1 MAETEWSTIEPGSL
15 PEQEKVEF
23 EIEGQEAAEAEAP
36 EAEVETKAEEPQ
48 EPEAKV
54 EAEAPQEE
62 PTPTIEEE
70 QEKETKGVE
79 TSGAQKRIRQL
90 VKQKKEREAEIE
102 NLLSQQKEMQTKL
115 QQREEEYKNLLNN
128 NVESNERQVTER
140 LELARSAYRQAVESG
155 DADNILKAQES
166 LNTAQQDNYRL
177 TEFRQQAE
185 SFEPQTFEEQQ
196 QQAQTAAVSDA
207 QRKATDWAAANDWFN
222 TDRVMTAVALEVD
235 SQVQEEGFDPA
246 DDDYYQ
252 EIDRR
257 MAEQFP
263 NKFGKATKEVA
274 AETPVAQET
283 STPAQVVAGASHTPA
298 PSSSKKVKLS
308 QEDVR
313 LAEKWG
319 ISLEQY
325 AAEKLKVEKA
335 GQGEYTTINR

>member
-1 MAETEWSTIEPGSL
+1 MAETEWSTIEAGSP
-15 PEQEKVEF
+15 PEEEKVEF
-23 EIEGQEAAEAEAP
+23 EIEGQEATEEVAAP
-36 EAEVETKAEEPQ
+36 KVEVET
-48 EPEAKV
+48 
-54 EAEAPQEE
+54 PQEE
-62 PTPTIEEE
+62 TTPTTEEE
-70 QEKETKGVE
+70 QDQETKGVE

-90 VKQKKEREAEIE
+90 VKQKKEREAQIE
-102 NLLSQQKEMQTKL
+102 ELLAQQKEMQTKL
-115 QQREEEYKNLLNN
+115 QQREEEYKNLLSN

-177 TEFRQQAE
+177 TEFRQQAD
-185 SFEPQTFEEQQ
+185 SFEPQKFEEQQ
-196 QQAQTAAVSDA
+196 QVQAAATVSDA
-207 QRKATDWAAANDWFN
+207 QRKATDWAAANEWFN
-222 TDRVMTAVALEVD
+222 KDRVMTAVALEID
-235 SQVQEEGFDPA
+235 NQVQEEGFDPS

-252 EIDRR
+252 EINRR
-257 MAEQFP
+257 MAVQFP
-263 NKFGKATKEVA
+263 NKFGQATREVA
-274 AETPVAQET
+274 TETPVSQET

-335 GQGEYTTINR
+335 GEGEYTTINR

>member
-1 MAETEWSTIEPGSL
+1 MAETEWSTIEAGSP

-23 EIEGQEAAEAEAP
+23 EIEGQEATEEAAAP
-36 EAEVETKAEEPQ
+36 EVEVETQ
-48 EPEAKV
+48 EKV
-54 EAEAPQEE
+54 ETEAPQEE
-62 PTPTIEEE
+62 PIPTIEEE
-70 QEKETKGVE
+70 QEQETKGIE

-90 VKQKKEREAEIE
+90 VKQKKEREAQIE
-102 NLLSQQKEMQTKL
+102 SLLAQQKEMQTKL
-115 QQREEEYKNLLNN
+115 QQREEEYKSLLNN

-177 TEFRQQAE
+177 TEFRQQAD
-185 SFEPQTFEEQQ
+185 SFEPQKFEEQQ
-196 QQAQTAAVSDA
+196 EAQTNAVTLEA
-207 QRKATDWAAANDWFN
+207 QRKAIDWEAANEWLNKDS
-222 TDRVMTAVALEVD
+222 VMTAVALEID
-235 SQVQEEGFDPA
+235 NQVQEDGFDPT
-246 DDDYYQ
+246 DDEYYK
-252 EIDRR
+252 EVDRR
-257 MAEQFP
+257 MAAQFP

-274 AETPVAQET
+274 TETPVPQET

-335 GQGEYTTINR
+335 GEGEYTTINR

>member
-1 MAETEWSTIEPGSL
+1 MAETEWSTIEPGSP

-23 EIEGQEAAEAEAP
+23 EIEGQEVAEAEAP
-36 EAEVETKAEEPQ
+36 EAEVETKAEEP
-48 EPEAKV
+48 EAKV

-62 PTPTIEEE
+62 TTSTIEEE

-102 NLLSQQKEMQTKL
+102 NLLAQQKEMQTKL

-140 LELARSAYRQAVESG
+140 LELARAAYRQAVESG

-177 TEFRQQAE
+177 TEFRQQAD

-196 QQAQTAAVSDA
+196 QAQTANVSEA
-207 QRKATDWAAANDWFN
+207 QRKATNWAAANDWFN
-222 TDRVMTAVALEVD
+222 NDRVLTAVALEID
-235 SQVQEEGFDPA
+235 NAVQEEGFDPA
-246 DDDYYQ
+246 DDDYYE

-263 NKFGKATKEVA
+263 SKFGKATKEVA
-274 AETPVAQET
+274 AENPVVQET

-335 GQGEYTTINR
+335 GEGEYTTINR

>member
-1 MAETEWSTIEPGSL
+1 MAETEWSTIEPGSP
-15 PEQEKVEF
+15 PETEKVEF
-23 EIEGQEAAEAEAP
+23 EIEGEENAKEADTP
-36 EAEVETKAEEPQ
+36 ETEVETKAEEQ
-48 EPEAKV
+48 QPEAKV
-54 EAEAPQEE
+54 EAEEE
-62 PTPTIEEE
+62 ETTPTIEEE

-102 NLLSQQKEMQTKL
+102 NLLAQQKEMQTKL
-115 QQREEEYKNLLNN
+115 QQREEEYKNLLSN

-140 LELARSAYRQAVESG
+140 LELARAAYRQAVESG
-155 DADNILKAQES
+155 DADSILKAQES

-185 SFEPQTFEEQQ
+185 SFEPQKFEEQ
-196 QQAQTAAVSDA
+196 QQAQTANVSEA
-207 QRKATDWAAANDWFN
+207 QRKATNWAAANEWFN
-222 TDRVMTAVALEVD
+222 NDRVMTAVALEID
-235 SQVQEEGFDPA
+235 NQVQEEGFDPA
-246 DDDYYQ
+246 DDDYYE

-335 GQGEYTTINR
+335 GEGEYTTINR

>member
-1 MAETEWSTIEPGSL
+1 MAETEWSTIEPGSP

-23 EIEGQEAAEAEAP
+23 EIEGQEAAEAETP
-36 EAEVETKAEEPQ
+36 EAEVETKAE

-62 PTPTIEEE
+62 TTPTIEEE

-102 NLLSQQKEMQTKL
+102 NLLAQQKEMQAKL

-140 LELARSAYRQAVESG
+140 LELARAAYRQAVESG
-155 DADNILKAQES
+155 DADSILKAQES

-177 TEFRQQAE
+177 TEFRQQAD

-196 QQAQTAAVSDA
+196 QAQAANVSEA

-222 TDRVMTAVALEVD
+222 SDRVMTAVALEID
-235 SQVQEEGFDPA
+235 TQVQEEGFDPA
-246 DDDYYQ
+246 DDDYYE

-263 NKFGKATKEVA
+263 KKFGKASKEVA
-274 AETPVAQET
+274 AENPVAQET

-335 GQGEYTTINR
+335 GEGEYTTINR

>member
-1 MAETEWSTIEPGSL
+1 MAETEWSTIEAGSP

-23 EIEGQEAAEAEAP
+23 EIEGQEATEEAAAP
-36 EAEVETKAEEPQ
+36 EVEVETQ
-48 EPEAKV
+48 EKV
-54 EAEAPQEE
+54 ETEAPQEE
-62 PTPTIEEE
+62 PIPTIEEE
-70 QEKETKGVE
+70 QEQETKGIE

-90 VKQKKEREAEIE
+90 VKQKKEREAQIE
-102 NLLSQQKEMQTKL
+102 SLLAQQKEMQTKL
-115 QQREEEYKNLLNN
+115 QQREEEYKSLLNN

-177 TEFRQQAE
+177 TEFRQQAD
-185 SFEPQTFEEQQ
+185 SFEPQKFEEQQ
-196 QQAQTAAVSDA
+196 EAQTNAVTLEA
-207 QRKATDWAAANDWFN
+207 QRKAIDWAAANEWFN
-222 TDRVMTAVALEVD
+222 KDRVMTAVALEID
-235 SQVQEEGFDPA
+235 NQVQEDGFDPT
-246 DDDYYQ
+246 DDEYYK
-252 EIDRR
+252 EVDRR

-274 AETPVAQET
+274 TETPVPQET

-298 PSSSKKVKLS
+298 PSSSKKVNLS

-335 GQGEYTTINR
+335 GEGEYTTINR

>member
-1 MAETEWSTIEPGSL
+1 MAETEWSTIEAGSP

-23 EIEGQEAAEAEAP
+23 EIEGQEATEEAAAP
-36 EAEVETKAEEPQ
+36 EVEVETQ
-48 EPEAKV
+48 EKV
-54 EAEAPQEE
+54 ETEAPQEE
-62 PTPTIEEE
+62 PIPTIEEE
-70 QEKETKGVE
+70 QEQETKGIE

-90 VKQKKEREAEIE
+90 VKQKKEREAQIE
-102 NLLSQQKEMQTKL
+102 SLLAQQKEMQTKL
-115 QQREEEYKNLLNN
+115 QQREEEYKSLLNN

-177 TEFRQQAE
+177 TEFRQQAD
-185 SFEPQTFEEQQ
+185 SFEPQKFEEQQ
-196 QQAQTAAVSDA
+196 EAQTNAVTLEA
-207 QRKATDWAAANDWFN
+207 QRKAIDWAAANEWFN
-222 TDRVMTAVALEVD
+222 KDRVMTAVALEID
-235 SQVQEEGFDPA
+235 NQVQEDGFDPT
-246 DDDYYQ
+246 DDEYYK
-252 EIDRR
+252 EVDRR

-274 AETPVAQET
+274 TETPVPQET

-298 PSSSKKVKLS
+298 PSSSKKVILS

-325 AAEKLKVEKA
+325 AAEKLKDEKA
-335 GQGEYTTINR
+335 GDGEYTTINR

>member
-1 MAETEWSTIEPGSL
+1 MAETEWSTIEPGSP
-15 PEQEKVEF
+15 PEQEAVEF
-23 EIEGQEAAEAEAP
+23 EIEGEQDAEEADAP
-36 EAEVETKAEEPQ
+36 QAEVETKAEEQ
-48 EPEAKV
+48 QPEAKV

-62 PTPTIEEE
+62 TTPTIEEE

-102 NLLSQQKEMQTKL
+102 KLLAQQKEMQNKL

-140 LELARSAYRQAVESG
+140 LELARAAYRQAVESG

-177 TEFRQQAE
+177 TEFRQQAD

-196 QQAQTAAVSDA
+196 PAQTANVSEA
-207 QRKATDWAAANDWFN
+207 QRKATDWAAANEWFN
-222 TDRVMTAVALEVD
+222 NDRVMTAVALEID
-235 SQVQEEGFDPA
+235 NQVQEEGFDPA
-246 DDDYYQ
+246 DDDYYE

-274 AETPVAQET
+274 SETPVKQET

-335 GQGEYTTINR
+335 GEGEYTTINR

>member
-1 MAETEWSTIEPGSL
+1 MAETEWSTIEPGSP

-36 EAEVETKAEEPQ
+36 EAEVETKAEEP
-48 EPEAKV
+48 EAKV

-62 PTPTIEEE
+62 TTPTIEEE

-102 NLLSQQKEMQTKL
+102 NLLAQQKEMQTKL

-140 LELARSAYRQAVESG
+140 LELARAAYRQAVESG

-177 TEFRQQAE
+177 TEFRQQAD

-196 QQAQTAAVSDA
+196 QAQTANVSEA

-222 TDRVMTAVALEVD
+222 NDRVMTAVALEID
-235 SQVQEEGFDPA
+235 TQVQEEGFDPA
-246 DDDYYQ
+246 DDDYYE

-263 NKFGKATKEVA
+263 KKFGQVTEEVA
-274 AETPVAQET
+274 TENPVAQET

-335 GQGEYTTINR
+335 GEGEYTTINR

>member
-1 MAETEWSTIEPGSL
+1 
-15 PEQEKVEF
+15 
-23 EIEGQEAAEAEAP
+23 
-36 EAEVETKAEEPQ
+36 
-48 EPEAKV
+48 
-54 EAEAPQEE
+54 
-62 PTPTIEEE
+62 
-70 QEKETKGVE
+70 
-79 TSGAQKRIRQL
+79 
-90 VKQKKEREAEIE
+90 
-102 NLLSQQKEMQTKL
+102 MQTKL
-115 QQREEEYKNLLNN
+115 QQREEEYKSLLNN

-177 TEFRQQAE
+177 TEFRQQAD
-185 SFEPQTFEEQQ
+185 SFEPQKFEEQQ
-196 QQAQTAAVSDA
+196 EAQTNAVTLEA
-207 QRKATDWAAANDWFN
+207 QRKAIDWAAANEWFN
-222 TDRVMTAVALEVD
+222 KDRVMTAVALEID
-235 SQVQEEGFDPA
+235 NQVQEDGFDPT
-246 DDDYYQ
+246 DDEYYK
-252 EIDRR
+252 EVDRR

-274 AETPVAQET
+274 TETPVPQET

-335 GQGEYTTINR
+335 GEGEYTTINR

>member
-1 MAETEWSTIEPGSL
+1 MAETEWSTIEPGSP

-23 EIEGQEAAEAEAP
+23 EIEGQEAAEAETP
-36 EAEVETKAEEPQ
+36 EAEVETKAE

-62 PTPTIEEE
+62 TTPTIEEE

-102 NLLSQQKEMQTKL
+102 NLLAQQKEMQTKL

-140 LELARSAYRQAVESG
+140 LELARAAYRQAVESG
-155 DADNILKAQES
+155 DADSILKAQES

-177 TEFRQQAE
+177 TEFRQQAD

-196 QQAQTAAVSDA
+196 QPQTANVSEA
-207 QRKATDWAAANDWFN
+207 QRKATNWAAANDWFN
-222 TDRVMTAVALEVD
+222 NDRVLTAVALEID
-235 SQVQEEGFDPA
+235 NAVQEEGFDPA

-263 NKFGKATKEVA
+263 SKFGKATKEVA

-335 GQGEYTTINR
+335 GEGEYTTINR

>member
-1 MAETEWSTIEPGSL
+1 MAETEWSTIEAGSP

-23 EIEGQEAAEAEAP
+23 EIEGQEATEEAAAP
-36 EAEVETKAEEPQ
+36 EVEVETQ
-48 EPEAKV
+48 EKV
-54 EAEAPQEE
+54 ETEAPQEE
-62 PTPTIEEE
+62 PIPTIEEE
-70 QEKETKGVE
+70 QEQETKGIE

-90 VKQKKEREAEIE
+90 VKQKKEREAQIE
-102 NLLSQQKEMQTKL
+102 SLLAQQKEMQTKL
-115 QQREEEYKNLLNN
+115 QQREEEYKSLLNN

-177 TEFRQQAE
+177 TEFRQQAD
-185 SFEPQTFEEQQ
+185 SFEPQKFEEQQ
-196 QQAQTAAVSDA
+196 EAQTNAVTLEA
-207 QRKATDWAAANDWFN
+207 QRKAIDWAAANEWFN
-222 TDRVMTAVALEVD
+222 KDRVMTAVALEID
-235 SQVQEEGFDPA
+235 NQVQEDGFDPT
-246 DDDYYQ
+246 DDEYYK
-252 EIDRR
+252 EVDRR
-257 MAEQFP
+257 MAEQIP

-274 AETPVAQET
+274 TETPVPQET

-335 GQGEYTTINR
+335 GEGEYTTINR

>member
-1 MAETEWSTIEPGSL
+1 MAETEWSTIEAGSP
-15 PEQEKVEF
+15 PEEEKVEF
-23 EIEGQEAAEAEAP
+23 EIEGQEATEEAAAP
-36 EAEVETKAEEPQ
+36 KVEVET
-48 EPEAKV
+48 
-54 EAEAPQEE
+54 PQEE
-62 PTPTIEEE
+62 TTPTTEEE
-70 QEKETKGVE
+70 QDQETKGVE

-102 NLLSQQKEMQTKL
+102 SLLAQQKEMQIKL
-115 QQREEEYKNLLNN
+115 QQREEEYKNLLSN

-177 TEFRQQAE
+177 TEFRQQAD

-196 QQAQTAAVSDA
+196 QAQAVNVSEA
-207 QRKATDWAAANDWFN
+207 QRKATDWAASNEWFN
-222 TDRVMTAVALEVD
+222 NDRVLTSVALEID
-235 SQVQEEGFDPA
+235 KDVQGEGFDPA
-246 DDDYYQ
+246 DDDYYE

-257 MAEQFP
+257 MAEIFP
-263 NKFGKATKEVA
+263 KKFGQATKKVA
-274 AETPVAQET
+274 TENPVAQET

-335 GQGEYTTINR
+335 GEGEYTTINR

>member
-1 MAETEWSTIEPGSL
+1 MAETEWSTIEAGSP

-23 EIEGQEAAEAEAP
+23 EIEGQEATEEAAAP
-36 EAEVETKAEEPQ
+36 EVEVETQ
-48 EPEAKV
+48 EKV
-54 EAEAPQEE
+54 ETEAPQEE
-62 PTPTIEEE
+62 PIPTIEEE
-70 QEKETKGVE
+70 QEQETKGIE

-90 VKQKKEREAEIE
+90 VKQKKEREAQIE
-102 NLLSQQKEMQTKL
+102 SLLAQQKEMQTKL
-115 QQREEEYKNLLNN
+115 QQREEEYKRLLNN

-177 TEFRQQAE
+177 TEFRQQAD
-185 SFEPQTFEEQQ
+185 SFEPQKFEEQQ
-196 QQAQTAAVSDA
+196 EAQTNAVTLEA
-207 QRKATDWAAANDWFN
+207 QRKAIDWAAANEWFN
-222 TDRVMTAVALEVD
+222 KDRVMTAVALEID
-235 SQVQEEGFDPA
+235 NQVQEDGFDPT
-246 DDDYYQ
+246 DDEYYK
-252 EIDRR
+252 EVDRR

-274 AETPVAQET
+274 TETPVPQET

-335 GQGEYTTINR
+335 GEGEYTTINR

>member
-1 MAETEWSTIEPGSL
+1 MAETEWSTIEAGSP

-23 EIEGQEAAEAEAP
+23 EIEGQEVTEEAAAP
-36 EAEVETKAEEPQ
+36 EVEVETQ
-48 EPEAKV
+48 EKV
-54 EAEAPQEE
+54 ETEAPQEE
-62 PTPTIEEE
+62 PIPTIEEE
-70 QEKETKGVE
+70 QEQETKGIE

-90 VKQKKEREAEIE
+90 VKQKKEREAQIE
-102 NLLSQQKEMQTKL
+102 SLLAQQKEMQTKL
-115 QQREEEYKNLLNN
+115 QQREEEYKSLLNN

-177 TEFRQQAE
+177 TEFRQQAD
-185 SFEPQTFEEQQ
+185 SFEPQKFEEQQ
-196 QQAQTAAVSDA
+196 EAQTNAVTLEA
-207 QRKATDWAAANDWFN
+207 QRKAIDWAAANEWFN
-222 TDRVMTAVALEVD
+222 KDRVMTAVALEID
-235 SQVQEEGFDPA
+235 NQVQEDGFDPT
-246 DDDYYQ
+246 DDEYYK
-252 EIDRR
+252 EVDRR

-274 AETPVAQET
+274 TETPVPQET

-335 GQGEYTTINR
+335 GEGEYTTINR

>member
-1 MAETEWSTIEPGSL
+1 MAETEWSTIEPGSP

-23 EIEGQEAAEAEAP
+23 EIEGQESTEEVAAAP
-36 EAEVETKAEEPQ
+36 EVEVEA
-48 EPEAKV
+48 EAKV
-54 EAEAPQEE
+54 ETETPQEE
-62 PTPTIEEE
+62 TTPTIEEE

-90 VKQKKEREAEIE
+90 VKQKKEREAQIE
-102 NLLSQQKEMQTKL
+102 ELLAQQKEIQTKL
-115 QQREEEYKNLLNN
+115 QQREEEYKSLLNN

-140 LELARSAYRQAVESG
+140 LELARAAYRQAVESG

-177 TEFRQQAE
+177 TEFRQQAD

-196 QQAQTAAVSDA
+196 QTQTVNVSEA
-207 QRKATDWAAANDWFN
+207 QRKATDWAASNEWFN
-222 TDRVMTAVALEVD
+222 NDRVMTSVALEID
-235 SQVQEEGFDPA
+235 KDVQGEGFDPA
-246 DDDYYQ
+246 DDDYYE

-257 MAEQFP
+257 MAEIFP
-263 NKFGKATKEVA
+263 NKFGQATKEVA
-274 AETPVAQET
+274 TETPVPQET

-335 GQGEYTTINR
+335 GEGEYTTINR

>member
-1 MAETEWSTIEPGSL
+1 M
-15 PEQEKVEF
+15 EF
-23 EIEGQEAAEAEAP
+23 EIEGQEATEEAAAP
-36 EAEVETKAEEPQ
+36 EVEVETQEKVDTEPR
-48 EPEAKV
+48 
-54 EAEAPQEE
+54 QEE
-62 PTPTIEEE
+62 PIPTIEEE
-70 QEKETKGVE
+70 QEQETKGIE

-90 VKQKKEREAEIE
+90 VKQKKEREAQIE
-102 NLLSQQKEMQTKL
+102 SLLAQQKEMQTKL
-115 QQREEEYKNLLNN
+115 QQREEEYKSLLNN

-177 TEFRQQAE
+177 TEFRQQAD
-185 SFEPQTFEEQQ
+185 SFEPQKFEEQQ
-196 QQAQTAAVSDA
+196 EAQTNAVTLEA
-207 QRKATDWAAANDWFN
+207 QRKAIDWAAANEWFN
-222 TDRVMTAVALEVD
+222 KDRVMTAVALEID
-235 SQVQEEGFDPA
+235 NQVQEDGFDPT
-246 DDDYYQ
+246 DDEYYK
-252 EIDRR
+252 EVDRS

-263 NKFGKATKEVA
+263 NKFGIATKEVA
-274 AETPVAQET
+274 TETPVPQET

-335 GQGEYTTINR
+335 GEGEYTTINR

>member
-1 MAETEWSTIEPGSL
+1 
-15 PEQEKVEF
+15 
-23 EIEGQEAAEAEAP
+23 
-36 EAEVETKAEEPQ
+36 
-48 EPEAKV
+48 
-54 EAEAPQEE
+54 
-62 PTPTIEEE
+62 
-70 QEKETKGVE
+70 
-79 TSGAQKRIRQL
+79 
-90 VKQKKEREAEIE
+90 
-102 NLLSQQKEMQTKL
+102 MQTKL

-140 LELARSAYRQAVESG
+140 LELARAAYRQAVESG

-177 TEFRQQAE
+177 TEFRQQAD
-185 SFEPQTFEEQQ
+185 SFEPQKFEEQQ
-196 QQAQTAAVSDA
+196 QVQADATVSEA
-207 QRKATDWAAANDWFN
+207 QRKATNWAASNEWFN
-222 TDRVMTAVALEVD
+222 NDRVMTSVALEID
-235 SQVQEEGFDPA
+235 KDVQGEGFDPA
-246 DDDYYQ
+246 DDDYYE

-257 MAEQFP
+257 MAEIFP
-263 NKFGKATKEVA
+263 NKFGQATKEVA
-274 AETPVAQET
+274 TETPVPQET

-335 GQGEYTTINR
+335 GEGEYTTINR

>member
-1 MAETEWSTIEPGSL
+1 MAETEWSTIEPGSP

-23 EIEGQEAAEAEAP
+23 EIEGQEATEEIAAP
-36 EAEVETKAEEPQ
+36 EVEVEAK
-48 EPEAKV
+48 AKV
-54 EAEAPQEE
+54 ETEAPQEE
-62 PTPTIEEE
+62 TTPTIEEE
-70 QEKETKGVE
+70 QEQETKGVE

-90 VKQKKEREAEIE
+90 VKQKKEREAQIE
-102 NLLSQQKEMQTKL
+102 ELLAQQKEMQTKL
-115 QQREEEYKNLLNN
+115 QQREEEYKNLLSN

-140 LELARSAYRQAVESG
+140 LELARAAYRQAVESG

-177 TEFRQQAE
+177 TEFRQQAD
-185 SFEPQTFEEQQ
+185 SFEPQKFEEQQ
-196 QQAQTAAVSDA
+196 QVQAAATVSDA
-207 QRKATDWAAANDWFN
+207 QRKATNWAAANEWFN
-222 TDRVMTAVALEVD
+222 KDRVMTAVALEID
-235 SQVQEEGFDPA
+235 NQVKEEGFDPS

-257 MAEQFP
+257 MAAQFP
-263 NKFGKATKEVA
+263 NKFGQATKEVA
-274 AETPVAQET
+274 TETPVPQET

-335 GQGEYTTINR
+335 GEGEYTTINR

>member
-1 MAETEWSTIEPGSL
+1 MAETEWSTIEAGSP

-23 EIEGQEAAEAEAP
+23 EIEGQEATEEAAAP
-36 EAEVETKAEEPQ
+36 EVEVETQ
-48 EPEAKV
+48 EKV
-54 EAEAPQEE
+54 ETEAPQEE
-62 PTPTIEEE
+62 PIPTIEEE
-70 QEKETKGVE
+70 QEQETKGIE

-90 VKQKKEREAEIE
+90 VKQKKEREAQIE
-102 NLLSQQKEMQTKL
+102 SLLAQQKEMQTKL
-115 QQREEEYKNLLNN
+115 QQREEEYKSLLNN

-177 TEFRQQAE
+177 TEFRQQAD
-185 SFEPQTFEEQQ
+185 SFEPQKFEEQQ
-196 QQAQTAAVSDA
+196 EAQTNAVTLEA
-207 QRKATDWAAANDWFN
+207 QRKAIDWAAANEWFN
-222 TDRVMTAVALEVD
+222 KDRVMTAVALEID
-235 SQVQEEGFDPA
+235 NQVQEDGFDPT
-246 DDDYYQ
+246 DDEYYK
-252 EIDRR
+252 EVDRR

-274 AETPVAQET
+274 TETPVPQET
-283 STPAQVVAGASHTPA
+283 SPPAQVVAGASHTPA

-335 GQGEYTTINR
+335 GEGEYTTINR

>member
-1 MAETEWSTIEPGSL
+1 MAETEWSTIEAGSP

-23 EIEGQEAAEAEAP
+23 EIEGQEATEEAAAP
-36 EAEVETKAEEPQ
+36 EVEVETQ
-48 EPEAKV
+48 EKV
-54 EAEAPQEE
+54 ATEAPQEE
-62 PTPTIEEE
+62 PIPTIEEE
-70 QEKETKGVE
+70 QEQETKGIE

-90 VKQKKEREAEIE
+90 VKQKKEREAQIE
-102 NLLSQQKEMQTKL
+102 SLLAQQKEMQTKL
-115 QQREEEYKNLLNN
+115 QQREEEYKSLLNN

-140 LELARSAYRQAVESG
+140 LELARGAYRQAVESG

-177 TEFRQQAE
+177 TEFRQQAD
-185 SFEPQTFEEQQ
+185 SFEPQKFEEQQ
-196 QQAQTAAVSDA
+196 EAQTNAVTLEA
-207 QRKATDWAAANDWFN
+207 QRKAIDWAAANEWFN
-222 TDRVMTAVALEVD
+222 KDRVMTAVALEID
-235 SQVQEEGFDPA
+235 NQVQEDGFDPT
-246 DDDYYQ
+246 DDEYYK
-252 EIDRR
+252 EVDRR

-274 AETPVAQET
+274 TETPVPQET

-335 GQGEYTTINR
+335 GEGEYTTINR